1 MRRLRLLLLPLLLL
15 AGCAAPSLPPAEGPL
30 PASPGASAPTAPGAG
45 LHATPQASIGLTLHA
60 VGFDALPG
68 WSADDFAGVWSA
80 WRADCTAPQAAL
92 AAACAAS
99 RTVPDGDR
107 DAQRA
112 FFMQWFQP
120 WQADAPGGASS
131 GLVTGYFEPVYDG
144 ALQRSDAFPVPLY
157 GTPPDLVERPDANG
171 RLQPG
176 RLVERDGHST
186 LQPYWSR
193 AQIGADAQVQAALAR
208 HVVAWVH
215 SPLDALFLQ
224 IQGSGLLRL
233 PDGSMLRLSYAG
245 DNGLPYRSVG
255 RWLLD
260 HGKLRGTVTM
270 QIIRAWA
277 ELHPD
282 EVQDMLDANPRVV
295 FFRAAPLPTA
305 AGGPHGALGVPLTAL
320 RSVAVDRSVL
330 PLGTPLWLDTTQGGR
345 ALQRLVFAQDVG
357 GAIKGPLRADLFFGT
372 GVDAGDADGRM
383 QSPGRFWL
391 LLPRATPAP
400 AASTAVAAAAAP

>member
-1 MRRLRLLLLPLLLL
+1 MIVRRLRVLLPLLLL
-15 AGCAAPSLPPAEGPL
+15 AGCAAPSLPPAEAPL
-30 PASPGASAPTAPGAG
+30 PPAASPSAAAPEAGARLPPGA
-45 LHATPQASIGLTLHA
+45 PSGLTLRA

-68 WSADDFAGVWSA
+68 WADDDLAGAWSA
-80 WRADCTAPQAAL
+80 WRADCSAPQPTQL
-92 AAACAAS
+92 AACAAS
-99 RTVPDGDR
+99 RAVPDGDR
-107 DAQRA
+107 QAQRS

-144 ALQRSDAFPVPLY
+144 SLQRSDEFPVPVY
-157 GTPPDLVERPDANG
+157 AEPDDLVVRPGADGQPQRG
-171 RLQPG
+171 RVVEVDG
-176 RLVERDGHST
+176 RSS

-193 AQIGADAQVQAALAR
+193 EQIGADARLQATLAR
-208 HVVAWVH
+208 HAVAWLR

-233 PDGSMLRLSYAG
+233 PDGRMLRLSYAG
-245 DNGLPYRSVG
+245 DNGWPYRSVG

-282 EVQDMLDANPRVV
+282 EVQTMLDANPRVV
-295 FFRAAPLPTA
+295 FFRASPLPTT
-305 AGGPHGALGVPLTAL
+305 AGGPRGAQGVPLTAL

-330 PLGTPLWLDTTQGGR
+330 PLGTALWLDTTVAGR
-345 ALQRLVFAQDVG
+345 PLQRLVFAQDVG

-372 GVDAGDADGRM
+372 GDAAGDAAGRM

-391 LLPRATPAP
+391 LLPRSSPAP
-400 AASTAVAAAAAP
+400 AAATAVAAAP

>member
-1 MRRLRLLLLPLLLL
+1 MRRLRVLLPPLLLL
-15 AGCAAPSLPPAEGPL
+15 AGCAAPSLPPAETPPPMAAP
-30 PASPGASAPTAPGAG
+30 PAAASAAAPG
-45 LHATPQASIGLTLHA
+45 TPTTSPVPIGLKLHA

-80 WRADCTAPQAAL
+80 WRADCTAPQPTL
-92 AAACAAS
+92 TAACTAS
-99 RTVPDGDR
+99 RAVPDDDR

-144 ALQRSDAFPVPLY
+144 SLQRSDEFPVPVY
-157 GTPPDLVERPDANG
+157 GAPADLVARPDADGGVQRG
-171 RLQPG
+171 R
-176 RLVERDGHST
+176 VVDGHDS

-193 AQIGADAQVQAALAR
+193 AQIGADAQLQAALAR
-208 HVVAWVH
+208 HAVAWLH

-245 DNGLPYRSVG
+245 DNGWPYRSVG

-282 EVQDMLDANPRVV
+282 EVQTMLDANPRVV
-295 FFRAAPLPTA
+295 FFRASPLPAA
-305 AGGPHGALGVPLTAL
+305 AGGPRGALGVPLTAL

-330 PLGTPLWLDTTQGGR
+330 PLGTALWLDTTQGGR
-345 ALQRLVFAQDVG
+345 PLQRLVFAQDVG

-372 GVDAGDADGRM
+372 GVDAGDSAGRM

-400 AASTAVAAAAAP
+400 AASTAVAAAH

>member
-15 AGCAAPSLPPAEGPL
+15 AGCAAPSLPPAEAPP
-30 PASPGASAPTAPGAG
+30 PAAASAATGGLQAP
-45 LHATPQASIGLTLHA
+45 PPSIGLTLHA

-68 WSADDFAGVWSA
+68 WSADNFAGVWSA
-80 WRADCTAPQAAL
+80 WRADCTAPQPAQV
-92 AAACAAS
+92 AACAAS
-99 RTVPDGDR
+99 RTVPDDDR

-120 WQADAPGGASS
+120 WQADAPGGAAS

-144 ALQRSDAFPVPLY
+144 ALQRSDEFPVPVY
-157 GTPPDLVERPDANG
+157 GEPADLVARPAADG
-171 RLQPG
+171 GVQRG
-176 RLVERDGHST
+176 RLVDAGAHAS

-193 AQIGADAQVQAALAR
+193 AQISADAQLQATLAR
-208 HVVAWVH
+208 HAVAWLH

-233 PDGSMLRLSYAG
+233 PDGRMLRLSYAG
-245 DNGLPYRSVG
+245 DNGWPYRSVG

-282 EVQDMLDANPRVV
+282 EVQTMLDANPRVV
-295 FFRAAPLPTA
+295 FFRAAPLPA
-305 AGGPHGALGVPLTAL
+305 GAGGPRGALGVPLTPL

-330 PLGTPLWLDTTQGGR
+330 PLGTALWLDTTQGGR
-345 ALQRLVFAQDVG
+345 PLQRLVFAQDVG

-372 GVDAGDADGRM
+372 GVDAGDAAGRM

-391 LLPRATPAP
+391 LLPRTIPAPAP
-400 AASTAVAAAAAP
+400 AASTAVAAAH